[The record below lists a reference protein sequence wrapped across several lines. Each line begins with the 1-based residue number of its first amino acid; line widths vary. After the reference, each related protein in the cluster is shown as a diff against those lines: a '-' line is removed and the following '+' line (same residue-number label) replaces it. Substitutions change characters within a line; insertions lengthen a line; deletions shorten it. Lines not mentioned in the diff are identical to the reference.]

1 MPGGTLWHCCS
12 RHGTWPPAP
21 LLPEVA
27 EAVRVAAPSGRVY
40 IASDGWEMEPLLRR
54 WAADEAPEWP
64 LSFTAPSEAEAILV
78 VFDDTLPELYSVWPE
93 VRASLA
99 EADRWALRV
108 GDVPLFWVLSFPR

>member
-1 MPGGTLWHCCS
+1 M
-12 RHGTWPPAP
+12 REPARP
-21 LLPEVA
+21 
-27 EAVRVAAPSGRVY
+27 VRDAPDR
-40 IASDGWEMEPLLRR
+40 
-54 WAADEAPEWP
+54 AADEAPEWP